1 MPILRAMVSDS
12 SSRRAAGGTS
22 SRGSEALQRLKR
34 GELRVEEYLET
45 KVDRAVARL
54 GTLVT
59 PEQRRLLREVVWE
72 HCLTDPVVGEY
83 LRRLTGG
90 DLPAD
95 VE

>member
-1 MPILRAMVSDS
+1 MVSDS
-12 SSRRAAGGTS
+12 SSRRAARETS
-22 SRGSEALQRLKR
+22 SKGSEALQKLKR
-34 GELRVEEYLET
+34 GELSVEEYLEA

-54 GTLVT
+54 GALVT
-59 PEQRRLLREVVWE
+59 PEERRLLREVVWE
-72 HCLTDPVVGEY
+72 HCLIDPAIGEY